1 MGRSPS
7 YELHTA
13 SVCTDGHCTMGEN
26 MMSCPTNP
34 FKGKTLRVGIQPTF
48 EFVLPEKL
56 FGKPTAGTIVQVSKL
71 LAKFYDCSVSFSFG
85 PTGIFSPETKT
96 FTEGTFLRVI
106 FFAVCNVQLMT
117 SLFFSKVL
125 SGEEDLSPA
134 ASIEFVNFFFDVT
147 RPIFQSDFVLI
158 SRTPQVVT
166 TWGNIKSPFRDST
179 WALVFALLLLLSLL
193 FLSSHKVY
201 VSLGRRVKPER
212 GVSNFFLFTFCK
224 FTEPEPLPWF
234 KTGYGGRLL
243 VFVWTVMS
251 WSLLLF
257 YQSNL
262 RAHLMT
268 LQYEKPILTLQ
279 DAVDNGKKVW
289 IANDFITFT

>member
-1 MGRSPS
+1 
-7 YELHTA
+7 
-13 SVCTDGHCTMGEN
+13 
-26 MMSCPTNP
+26 MSCPTNP

-96 FTEGTFLRVI
+96 FTEGTFFRVI

-134 ASIEFVNFFFDVT
+134 ASIEFVNFFFYVT

-179 WALVFALLLLLSLL
+179 WALVLALLLLLSLL
-193 FLSSHKVY
+193 FLSSHK
-201 VSLGRRVKPER
+201 GRF
-212 GVSNFFLFTFCK
+212 SQTLHFYIFTLLHFYIFTFLHFYI
-224 FTEPEPLPWF
+224 FTSLAKLSTSKPPSI
-234 KTGYGGRLL
+234 
-243 VFVWTVMS
+243 MS
-251 WSLLLF
+251 S
-257 YQSNL
+257 
-262 RAHLMT
+262 RANYT
-268 LQYEKPILTLQ
+268 KLT
-279 DAVDNGKKVW
+279 
-289 IANDFITFT
+289 